1 MGESPSSAE
10 RHFPFGGRGRCGSV
24 LPALFDAR
32 PLECGARPAY
42 CREFAVR
49 DSSLRIETYET
60 DGSRIRLHYHLNL
73 H

>member
-1 MGESPSSAE
+1 MLV
-10 RHFPFGGRGRCGSV
+10 HLMVCT
-24 LPALFDAR
+24 AR
-32 PLECGARPAY
+32 NS
-42 CREFAVR
+42 REFAVR